1 MKLGFIGLSGHMN
14 TYIVLYLNGI
24 KFVASYV
31 VFFFFVTRSFWI
43 LQRYKMDRGGPPE
56 EMQDDTGVR
65 SAV

>member
-31 VFFFFVTRSFWI
+31 VFFFFCYEII
-43 LQRYKMDRGGPPE
+43 LNFA
-56 EMQDDTGVR
+56 TV
-65 SAV
+65 